1 MYYSRGDQNR
11 QSGYNTIKRSNT
23 ATGSNTATNMSKIT
37 PTDRHLIR
45 SIDDK
50 LLREE
55 TAAGSTTYHKLKD
68 HLNMQV
74 DKKVAQKVTDIE
86 NTLFTHLQNIC
97 EANNLNCPNI
107 RKTY

>member
-11 QSGYNTIKRSNT
+11 QSGYNSMNRSST
-23 ATGSNTATNMSKIT
+23 ATDMSKLT
-37 PTDRHLIR
+37 PTDRHFIR
-45 SIDDK
+45 NIDDK
-50 LLREE
+50 LLKEE

-74 DKKVAQKVTDIE
+74 DKKVAQKVTDVE
-86 NTLFTHLQNIC
+86 NTLITHLQNIC

-107 RKTY
+107 RKSY